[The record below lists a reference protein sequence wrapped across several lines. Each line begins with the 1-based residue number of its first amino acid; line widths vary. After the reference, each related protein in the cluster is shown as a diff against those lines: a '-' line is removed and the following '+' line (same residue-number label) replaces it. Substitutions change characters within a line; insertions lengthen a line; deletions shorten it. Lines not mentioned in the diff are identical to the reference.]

1 MNDILDIEIILKKQK
16 YGCIYNIGF
25 ILLVILLIFLY
36 VSFVYKYKTYYIS
49 KGTIKNGQLV
59 LLVNLDDLKYI
70 TNNNIIKI
78 NSNNHNYHID
88 KISEEIYVDE
98 LLNNYKYVYLLVNNL
113 NNLDNYVYEVKLV
126 KENKK
131 LIEYL
136 KEYI

>member
-1 MNDILDIEIILKKQK
+1 MNDILDVEIILKKQK
-16 YGCIYNIGF
+16 YGFIYNIGF
-25 ILLVILLIFLY
+25 ILLIILLMFIY
-36 VSFVYKYKTYYIS
+36 VSFVYIYKTYYIS
-49 KGTIKNGQLV
+49 KGTMKNGELV
-59 LLVNLDDLKYI
+59 LLVNIDVLKYI
-70 TNNNIIKI
+70 TNNNTIKI
-78 NSNNHNYHID
+78 DSKNYDYNID
-88 KISEEIYVDE
+88 KINEEIYVDE

>member
-1 MNDILDIEIILKKQK
+1 MNDILDVEIILKKQK

-25 ILLVILLIFLY
+25 ILLIILSILLY
-36 VSFVYKYKTYYIS
+36 VSFVYEYKTYYLN
-49 KGTIKNGQLV
+49 KGTMKNGQLV
-59 LLVNLDDLKYI
+59 LLVNIDDLKYL
-70 TNNNIIKI
+70 TNNNNIEI
-78 NSNNHNYHID
+78 NSNIYTYYVD

-126 KENKK
+126 KKNKK

>member
-49 KGTIKNGQLV
+49 KGTMKNGQLV
-59 LLVNLDDLKYI
+59 LLVNLDNLKYI

-78 NSNNHNYHID
+78 NSNNHNYHVD

>member
-49 KGTIKNGQLV
+49 KGTMKDGQLV